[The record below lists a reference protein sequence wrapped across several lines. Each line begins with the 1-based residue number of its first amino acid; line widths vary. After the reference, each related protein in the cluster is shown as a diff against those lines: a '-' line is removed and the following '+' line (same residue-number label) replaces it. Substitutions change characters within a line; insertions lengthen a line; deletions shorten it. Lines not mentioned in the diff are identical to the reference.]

1 MSDDRLM
8 TARESAEYLRT
19 TYKGFDM
26 WTRRHGVPCAE
37 RYGRKRLYRK
47 AALDRVLKVMALR
60 RSA

>member
-1 MSDDRLM
+1 MSDGLL
-8 TARESAEYLRT
+8 TAHEAARYLRT

-47 AALDRVLKVMALR
+47 AALDRVLKTMALR